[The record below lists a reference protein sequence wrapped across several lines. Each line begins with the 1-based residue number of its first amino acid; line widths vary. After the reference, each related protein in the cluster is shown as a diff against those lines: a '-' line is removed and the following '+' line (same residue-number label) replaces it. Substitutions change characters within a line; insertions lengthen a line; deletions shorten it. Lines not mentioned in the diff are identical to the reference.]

1 MIMPKIGKIS
11 INEIDYSIYDAI
23 YPIGSVYISVNST
36 NPSLLFGGV
45 WERFANGRC
54 LVGVSESE
62 SEFSIVSKTG
72 GEKTHTLSLSE
83 TPAHCHSILK
93 MWGNASAPSI
103 RNKYPNWPIKLTLNS
118 GIDDTETVPAKGY
131 EGATCYRGDGKP
143 HNNLQP
149 YITVYMW
156 KRIS

>member
-72 GEKTHTLSLSE
+72 GEKHI
-83 TPAHCHSILK
+83 H
-93 MWGNASAPSI
+93 
-103 RNKYPNWPIKLTLNS
+103 
-118 GIDDTETVPAKGY
+118 
-131 EGATCYRGDGKP
+131 
-143 HNNLQP
+143 
-149 YITVYMW
+149 
-156 KRIS
+156 